1 MCVSGV
7 MHYKNIVILNQKVLV
22 EKMIP
27 VTEAAEERG
36 APCMVTPHRTKSLIV
51 LRKLLVQFRSFANE
65 RYCLQ
70 LKIIVTFR
78 RHASFIIKALCLVD
92 SLDIYK

>member
-1 MCVSGV
+1 MCVNGV

-36 APCMVTPHRTKSLIV
+36 APCMVTPHKT
-51 LRKLLVQFRSFANE
+51 
-65 RYCLQ
+65 
-70 LKIIVTFR
+70 
-78 RHASFIIKALCLVD
+78 
-92 SLDIYK
+92 